1 VNLEQSDKRAAPAA
15 VVVGLCGHGL
25 AVTKALGKSGIETYA
40 LESNQRRPGVHTRHA
55 RVLPCA
61 DINGKGLLDALRSIR
76 RRFDEAPVLFL
87 TNDRMVRNVAEGW
100 ESLRSEYLLS
110 WHACRQPIVALLDKS
125 NLEAR
130 CKAVGLSYPASRL
143 VANEA
148 DVAAVGAELEFP
160 IVVKPVRPLGR
171 FKVLRLQSVEEL
183 RRIVERHDS
192 DLPFL
197 VQRCIEGGDEALS
210 FCALY
215 LAGGKEVARFDGRK
229 IRSFPPALGGTVA
242 AESNPDPEVHAATR
256 TFFDGLSLS
265 GPVSLEVKRD
275 AAGRL
280 WVIEPTVGR
289 TDFWVALCIA
299 NGVNLPA
306 IEYREVVGS
315 SSETRTQD
323 DRYRWFDTE
332 RDPLCYARYMLSSK
346 RGKWRSAVFPYLDWT
361 DPRPL
366 LAAVGVSIGSL
377 ASRAMR
383 RLRDGVRLR
392 AVRAEP

>member
-1 VNLEQSDKRAAPAA
+1 VAPAA
-15 VVVGLCGHGL
+15 VVVGVCGHGL
-25 AVTKALGKSGIETYA
+25 AVAKALAKSGIETVA
-40 LESNQRRPGVHTRHA
+40 LESNRRRPGVHTRYA

-76 RRFDEAPVLFL
+76 PRFDTAPVLFL

-100 ESLRSEYLLS
+100 ESISSDYLLS
-110 WHACRQPIVALLDKS
+110 WRASRQAIARLLDKS
-125 NLEAR
+125 HLEAR
-130 CKAVGLSYPASRL
+130 CKEVGLSYPASRL
-143 VANEA
+143 VATEA
-148 DVAAVGAELEFP
+148 DVTAVGAKLEFP
-160 IVVKPVRPLGR
+160 LVVKPIRPLGR
-171 FKVLRLQSVEEL
+171 FKVVRIDSVEGL
-183 RRIVERHDS
+183 RRVVERYKS

-197 VQRCIEGGDEALS
+197 VQHCIDGGDEALS

-215 LAGGKEVARFDGRK
+215 LADGKEVARFDGRK

-242 AESNPDPEVHAATR
+242 AESNPDDEVHAATR
-256 TFFDGLSLS
+256 RFFDGLGLS
-265 GPVSLEVKRD
+265 GPVSLEIKRD
-275 AAGRL
+275 AGGRL
-280 WVIEPTVGR
+280 WVIEPTIGR

-299 NGVNLPA
+299 NGINLPV

-315 SSETRTQD
+315 HAEKRAQD

-332 RDPLCYARYMLSSK
+332 RDPLCYARYMLSPKS
-346 RGKWRSAVFPYLDWT
+346 GKWRWAVFPYLDWT

-366 LAAVGVSIGSL
+366 IAASGIAIGGLAN
-377 ASRAMR
+377 RAMR